1 MRARRLLRLAGWAVL
16 AVLATAAIFLAVTP
30 MGRYLS
36 RAAYEESRIL
46 LRRQPID
53 RIASD
58 SLSPAEVR
66 DRLRLVLDARAHAES
81 ALGLRAKE
89 SFTTYSRVDHD
100 TLVLVLS
107 AAYRDRLEPVRWWF
121 PIVGRVPYKG
131 FFDFAAAERARADF
145 ARRGF
150 DTYLRPAS
158 AFSTLGW
165 FNDPLLS
172 TTLAQGP
179 LNLANTVIHELAH
192 NTLFVRSQV
201 EFNESFASFVGARGA
216 AEFFRARGDEESAR
230 LVELQW
236 EDDKRLG
243 AFWEALRQSI
253 DSAYAA
259 WPSDSA
265 ARVRA
270 RDQVY
275 AAARRTLVD
284 SLGPLLKTVSPAR
297 LERVRLDNAALLARR
312 TYASNLPLFEEVWIR
327 SGRSV
332 RATIERIKELTDES
346 EDPFEAMRAWLAHP

>member
-1 MRARRLLRLAGWAVL
+1 
-16 AVLATAAIFLAVTP
+16 
-30 MGRYLS
+30 MGRYLA
-36 RAAYEESRIL
+36 RAAWAESRIL

-53 RIASD
+53 HLVAD
-58 SLSPAEVR
+58 TLAPAAVR
-66 DRLRLVLDARAHAES
+66 ERLRLVLDARTFAES
-81 ALGLRAKE
+81 SLGLRAGE
-89 SFTTYSRVDHD
+89 SFTTYSRLDRD

-107 AAYRDRLEPVRWWF
+107 AAYRDRLEPFRWWF

-131 FFDFAAAERARADF
+131 YFDFAAAERARADF
-145 ARRGF
+145 ERRGF

-179 LNLANTVIHELAH
+179 RSLANTVIHELAH
-192 NTLFVRSQV
+192 NTLFVPSQV

-216 AEFFRARGDEESAR
+216 AEFFGARGDTASAR
-230 LVELQW
+230 LVELEW

-259 WPSDSA
+259 WPNDSA

-270 RDQVY
+270 RDEVY

-284 SLGPLLKTVSPAR
+284 SVGPLLKTIPAAR

-312 TYASNLPLFEEVWIR
+312 VYAAQLPLFDEIWMR
-327 SGRSV
+327 SGGSV
-332 RATIERIKELTDES
+332 RTAIDRITELTRDS
-346 EDPFEAMRAWLAHP
+346 DAPFDALRGWLQQRP